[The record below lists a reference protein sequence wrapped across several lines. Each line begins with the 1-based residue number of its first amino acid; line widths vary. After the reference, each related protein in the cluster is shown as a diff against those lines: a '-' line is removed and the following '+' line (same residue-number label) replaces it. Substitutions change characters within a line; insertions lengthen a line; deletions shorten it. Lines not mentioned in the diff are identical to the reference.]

1 MLAGISTLG
10 MKLSYALE
18 TEVGSKP
25 TSFTKLN
32 RINSIGGISQSTEQI
47 DASAIEDMASRY
59 VSGRQDSGGE
69 WTVTVNFTNETQ
81 AEWETLIS
89 AYQNRSNNDFRM
101 WWQVTSDDLNKS
113 FFVVAQPPKVV
124 PMPEIG
130 QNELLTV
137 EMTLSIDEYIGAD
150 TTVAVD

>member
-1 MLAGISTLG
+1 MIAGISTLG
-10 MKLSYALE
+10 ITLGYALE
-18 TEVGSKP
+18 TEAGKKP
-25 TSFTKLN
+25 TSFTKIN

-47 DASAIEDMASRY
+47 DASAIEDKASRY

-81 AEWETLIS
+81 QEWETLID
-89 AYQNRSNNDFRM
+89 AYKNRGENLRM
-101 WWQVTSDDLNKS
+101 WWQVISEDLTDA
-113 FFVVAQPPKVV
+113 FFVVAQPPQVV

-137 EMTLSIDEYIGAD
+137 EMTLSIDEYIGNDAK
-150 TTVAVD
+150 VAMA

>member
-32 RINSIGGISQSTEQI
+32 RINSIGGISQRTEQI

-113 FFVVAQPPKVV
+113 FFVVAQPPNVV